1 MLDEG
6 KIVFSVRAGDSVEE
20 LLQKIKSYEG
30 YNVQG
35 NLVILSDAEIEKR
48 LLLNND
54 QAMHVLSE
62 AELLPPIDMQ
72 AFYEEEE

>member
-54 QAMHVLSE
+54 QAIHVLSE

>member
-30 YNVQG
+30 YNAQG
-35 NLVILSDAEIEKR
+35 NLVIFSDAEIEER
-48 LLLNND
+48 LLKDND
-54 QAMHVLSE
+54 EGRHVLSE

>member
-30 YNVQG
+30 YNAQG
-35 NLVILSDAEIEKR
+35 NLVILSDAEIEAR
-48 LLLNND
+48 LLRDND
-54 QAMHVLSE
+54 GARHVLSE
-62 AELLPPIDMQ
+62 AELLPPRDMQ